1 MLSWLRFG
9 EAQPVRAPGLSQRT
23 RDFLL
28 IMAQLAVIAYVFQI
42 LAVDHWFYDPY
53 HALADAQQ
61 VHAQHCHGDVSGCSD
76 GIGSAPTSAMGE
88 IVVLPSPKLPTLA
101 SNVDAVESPTEAF
114 IATPYE
120 PPRAA

>member
-1 MLSWLRFG
+1 MLSWSCFG
-9 EAQPVRAPGLSQRT
+9 EAQPVRAPGLNQRT

-28 IMAQLAVIAYVFQI
+28 IMAQLAIIAYVFQI

-53 HALADAQQ
+53 HS
-61 VHAQHCHGDVSGCSD
+61 HAESQLHSQHCHGDLGGCSD
-76 GIGSAPTSAMGE
+76 GIGSAPTSAMGD

-101 SNVDAVESPTEAF
+101 SNIDAIASPDEAF
-114 IATPYE
+114 IAAPYQ

>member
-1 MLSWLRFG
+1 MLSWLHFG
-9 EAQPVRAPGLSQRT
+9 EAQPVRAPGLNQRT

-28 IMAQLAVIAYVFQI
+28 IMAQLAIIAYVFQI

-53 HALADAQQ
+53 HAVAESEIH
-61 VHAQHCHGDVSGCSD
+61 VQHCHGDVSGCSD
-76 GIGSAPTSAMGE
+76 GIGSAPTSAMGD
-88 IVVLPSPKLPTLA
+88 IIALPSPKLPTLA
-101 SNVDAVESPTEAF
+101 ANVDAVDSPPEAF